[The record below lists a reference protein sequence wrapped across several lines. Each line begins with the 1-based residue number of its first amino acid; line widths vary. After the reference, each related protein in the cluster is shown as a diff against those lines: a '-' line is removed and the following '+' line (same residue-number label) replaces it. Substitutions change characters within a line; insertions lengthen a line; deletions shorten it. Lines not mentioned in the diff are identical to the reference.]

1 MHFISMYVF
10 LRNPLI
16 MLYPLSKN
24 ESLLRLQWWLER
36 ILISAEAHRWRWQ
49 SSVPTAWIHRLN
61 LPCVKSPELWPLLNG
76 VRNVLSWLTLGSLI
90 LIIHRLNFTACF
102 AANYVPQLR
111 NSLMALIYTC
121 IFQHNASHQCKSHLK
136 WFHEHDNA
144 QPYSW
149 LDLNLIEPL

>member
-24 ESLLRLQWWLER
+24 ERLLRLQWWLER
-36 ILISAEAHRWRWQ
+36 ILISAEAHRWRCQ
-49 SSVPTAWIHRLN
+49 SLVPTAWIHGLN
-61 LPCVKSPELWPLLNG
+61 LPCVNSPELWPLLNG
-76 VRNVLSWLTLGSLI
+76 VRNVLSWLTLCSLL

-111 NSLMALIYTC
+111 NSLTALIYTSFS
-121 IFQHNASHQCKSHLK
+121 IMHHINAKVISNGFMSMTMLSLTRD
-136 WFHEHDNA
+136 WI
-144 QPYSW
+144 W
-149 LDLNLIEPL
+149 I